1 MRKTVLPLA
10 ALPLAAMLLGGALV
24 PASFAQSE
32 GSHPPVPFTD
42 DFLADEANL
51 SAGRAIWEEQCQHCH
66 GKKAYPGK
74 APKLQPRRYKPDFVY
89 RRVTD
94 GFRKMPP
101 WKDVYSDEQ
110 RMQVTA
116 YILSSKFS
124 P

>member
-1 MRKTVLPLA
+1 MRRTTLSLA
-10 ALPLAAMLLGGALV
+10 ALLLAGAAFA
-24 PASFAQSE
+24 PAGSAQTE

-42 DFLADEANL
+42 EFLADEANV
-51 SAGRAIWEEQCQHCH
+51 SAGRAIWQEQCQHCH

-101 WKDVYSDEQ
+101 WKDVYSDEE

-116 YILSSKFS
+116 YVLAPSFS

>member
-1 MRKTVLPLA
+1 MRTTILSTA
-10 ALPLAAMLLGGALV
+10 ALLLASAALV
-24 PASFAQSE
+24 PATSAQTE
-32 GSHPPVPFTD
+32 GSHPPIPFTEE
-42 DFLADEANL
+42 FLADEHNIHE
-51 SAGRAIWEEQCQHCH
+51 GREVWEEQCQHCH

-94 GFRKMPP
+94 GFRKMPS
-101 WKDVYSDEQ
+101 WKDVYSDEE

-116 YILSSKFS
+116 YVLSPKFS